1 MLRRLIVTIFASENN
16 KIELMKQL
24 ILLVL
29 SFLTSVAFVSCDFRQ
44 NPNTRTYEQ
53 SYESSSTA
61 TADGD
66 EQYVNQSLSNGQT
79 PYTTTQEKWVED
91 DPYYNNSLGNGNS
104 PYLQSNL
111 YAQDESQIT
120 VSTSID
126 SKCDLVVIVKR
137 NGNMVANTYLQAGGE
152 YTFNLPNGRYQV
164 FFYAGKGWNPNK
176 QMPNGL
182 RGGFVANESY
192 SKDSPVTLQYQGV
205 TYSLIP
211 QPNGNFDTQQSNA
224 SEVF

>member
-1 MLRRLIVTIFASENN
+1 
-16 KIELMKQL
+16 MKQL
-24 ILLVL
+24 IILVFA
-29 SFLTSVAFVSCDFRQ
+29 FLTSLAFVSCDFRQ

-66 EQYVNQSLSNGQT
+66 EKYVNQSLGSGQT
-79 PYTTTQEKWVED
+79 PYTTTQEKRVED
-91 DPYYNNSLGNGNS
+91 DPYYNNSLSSGSS

-111 YAQDESQIT
+111 YANQESEIT
-120 VSTSID
+120 VSTSIE
-126 SKCDLVVIVKR
+126 SKCDVVIIVKR
-137 NGNMVANTYLQAGGE
+137 NGYMVANVYLQAGDN

-164 FFYAGKGWNPNK
+164 FFYAGRGWNPNK
-176 QMPNGL
+176 KMPNGL

-192 SKDSPVTLQYQGV
+192 SKDSPVTLQYQGL
-205 TYSLIP
+205 TYELIP
-211 QPNGNFDTQQSNA
+211 QPNGNFNTIQSNA